1 MPSGVKIS
9 SDKVIRY
16 KSVYGVYNLLLE
28 LCILRT
34 IFEEMTS
41 SYLNMS
47 IECSQQIYSSILCNL
62 EYPFTYSA

>member
-16 KSVYGVYNLLLE
+16 KSMYGVYNLLLE
-28 LCILRT
+28 LCILKT